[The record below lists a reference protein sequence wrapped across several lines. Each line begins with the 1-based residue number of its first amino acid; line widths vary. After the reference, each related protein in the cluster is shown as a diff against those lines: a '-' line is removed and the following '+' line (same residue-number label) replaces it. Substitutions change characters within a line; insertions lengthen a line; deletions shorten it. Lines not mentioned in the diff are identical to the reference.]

1 MADSSSY
8 QPTPRTAANAA
19 AARVAAFPGAGP
31 TSEAEARASAEV
43 VRIANEAPAPDWRA
57 KALASQRLAHYHR
70 RIALAAERRSVQDGA
85 AADVLRKDL
94 AHVSKR
100 CAVLE
105 RTLHEAL
112 ETLAEL
118 RDAPGRSR
126 VEWEEA
132 RNGFNRLASIARDL
146 GLDSTFIEEAA

>member
-1 MADSSSY
+1 M
-8 QPTPRTAANAA
+8 
-19 AARVAAFPGAGP
+19 
-31 TSEAEARASAEV
+31 EV
-43 VRIANEAPAPDWRA
+43 VRIANDAPAPDWRA

-94 AHVSKR
+94 AHINKR
-100 CAVLE
+100 CAVLLE
-105 RTLHEAL
+105 RALHEAL

-132 RNGFNRLASIARDL
+132 RNGFTRLASIARDL